1 MVRKHRKQP
10 KQKILYFYLNDALH
24 KALQVNRSDDTIIAW
39 NFVDDKRV
47 AYNYSDVQRNKRHAY
62 SISEVGKLM
71 NRHVDTIKRHL
82 RSGEINKPQQA
93 HAIDDKTRLG
103 RYYFSEDD
111 IRQIREFFKTVHI
124 GRPRSDGTV
133 TASNIPS
140 KVELDAMLRNEKV
153 LYAKSDD
160 GTYVPVWRQPEW

>member
-1 MVRKHRKQP
+1 MARKSRKQP
-10 KQKILYFYLNDALH
+10 EQKILYFYLNGALH
-24 KALQVNRSDDTIIAW
+24 KALQVNKPDDTIIAW
-39 NFVDDKRV
+39 NFIEDKRV

-82 RSGEINKPQQA
+82 RAGDINKPQQA

-124 GRPRSDGTV
+124 GRPRIDGGV

-140 KVELDAMLRNEKV
+140 KIELDAMLKNAKI
-153 LYAKSDD
+153 LYAKNDD